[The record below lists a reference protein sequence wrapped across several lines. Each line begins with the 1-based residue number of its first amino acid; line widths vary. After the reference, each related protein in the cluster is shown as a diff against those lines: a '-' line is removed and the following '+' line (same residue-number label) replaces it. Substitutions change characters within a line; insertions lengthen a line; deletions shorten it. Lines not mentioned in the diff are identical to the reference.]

1 MCRTLEKILTK
12 RERRRE
18 SRRLEQHSQ
27 KQGRRKAQPG
37 VIEVVARSRKV
48 FPTNDMPRDSSGNH
62 QRLFEEEKQND
73 QTWNLEKW
81 LKKLYE
87 ELIGGKRNWRERDK

>member
-12 RERRRE
+12 RERRE
-18 SRRLEQHSQ
+18 SRRLELHSQ
-27 KQGRRKAQPG
+27 KQRKAQTG
-37 VIEVVARSRKV
+37 VIEVVARSRQV
-48 FPTNDMPRDSSGNH
+48 FPTNHMPRDSSGNH
-62 QRLFEEEKQND
+62 QWLSEEEKQND